1 MNASSAPGIVAL
13 LVTALLGAAQLW
25 WKSQEEKGKEER
37 KAARDK
43 EKEEREKR
51 EREEAEDRAKISS
64 RIGALETAARARDIA
79 DAKRD
84 ERESHTAALLEEIRD
99 ELREMRRAL
108 QDRGSHPEW
117 RR

>member
-1 MNASSAPGIVAL
+1 MASLPGIIAL
-13 LVTALLGAAQLW
+13 LVSALLGAVQLW
-25 WKSQEEKGKEER
+25 WKSQAEKEKEER
-37 KAARDK
+37 KAAKEK
-43 EKEEREKR
+43 EKEEK
-51 EREEAEDRAKISS
+51 ERISS
-64 RIGALETAARARDIA
+64 RLGALEARATSRDIA

-108 QDRGSHPEW
+108 QGTSHPEW

>member
-1 MNASSAPGIVAL
+1 MNASSLPGIVAL
-13 LVTALLGAAQLW
+13 LVTAILGAAQYW
-25 WKSQEEKGKEER
+25 WKNQEEK
-37 KAARDK
+37 AR
-43 EKEEREKR
+43 EEREKR
-51 EREEAEDRAKISS
+51 EREEREDRARISS
-64 RIGALETAARARDIA
+64 RIGALETAGRARDIA